1 MISKS
6 SCPLILSLS
15 LSSLILA
22 TSLGRMEM
30 VRTRQYHHSNNSD
43 MEDSTVTPSKTD
55 YYVPVSALCAE
66 STINRVL
73 LKIS

>member
-1 MISKS
+1 
-6 SCPLILSLS
+6 
-15 LSSLILA
+15 
-22 TSLGRMEM
+22 
-30 VRTRQYHHSNNSD
+30 

-73 LKIS
+73 LKATIGLFLPLAQQK

>member
-1 MISKS
+1 M
-6 SCPLILSLS
+6 
-15 LSSLILA
+15 ILA

-73 LKIS
+73 LKLEILLHIIDMLFMEYKC